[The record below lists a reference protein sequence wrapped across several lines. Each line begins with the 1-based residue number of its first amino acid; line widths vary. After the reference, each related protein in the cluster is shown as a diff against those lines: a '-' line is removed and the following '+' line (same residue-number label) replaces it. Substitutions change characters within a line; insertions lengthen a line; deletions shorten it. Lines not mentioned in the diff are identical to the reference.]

1 LSCVERG
8 GAHDGSRRDRR
19 VNAAGVVRLAAGLI
33 TLLVVVDV
41 LVHFVLD
48 AYHPI
53 RRVLDSIVEPMLTP
67 IRRLMPP
74 TGNWDLSPI
83 VLLIIVQVAE
93 YGLLRLLA
101 G

>member
-1 LSCVERG
+1 MLS
-8 GAHDGSRRDRR
+8 
-19 VNAAGVVRLAAGLI
+19 AAGVVRLAASLI

-41 LVHFVLD
+41 LVRYVLD
-48 AYHPI
+48 AYHPL
-53 RRVLDSIVEPMLTP
+53 RRVLDRVVEPMLIP
-67 IRRLMPP
+67 IRRLMPA

-83 VLLIIVQVAE
+83 VLLIIVQVVE